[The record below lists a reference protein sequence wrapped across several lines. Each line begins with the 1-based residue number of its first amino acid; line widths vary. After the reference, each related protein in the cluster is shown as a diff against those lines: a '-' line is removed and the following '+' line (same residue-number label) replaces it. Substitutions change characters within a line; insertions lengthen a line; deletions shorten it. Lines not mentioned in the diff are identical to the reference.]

1 MSVENETSKDERYV
15 LCEFQVIAGV
25 IPPKG
30 QHIDTIIR
38 NIFKV
43 YCWEDFDFYMITAPK
58 NNKVW
63 PTPPSRKLFP
73 QWYIGVSFKILEG
86 LWIKKHGRSLKCVF
100 MFGLFS
106 CGQKQ

>member
-43 YCWEDFDFYMITAPK
+43 YC
-58 NNKVW
+58 
-63 PTPPSRKLFP
+63 
-73 QWYIGVSFKILEG
+73 
-86 LWIKKHGRSLKCVF
+86 
-100 MFGLFS
+100 
-106 CGQKQ
+106 